1 LLLRHATSVHPASD
15 NNCGPAAFGGR
26 VGAAPL
32 SAVCSGVIQPQ
43 PDAEIRTHFLIQPGW
58 QNSGPHHWQT
68 IWQAHL
74 RKAATR
80 VPQQDWLVPERTA
93 WTRMLEKTIRRTPA
107 PVVILAHSIGCMAT
121 IFAIQAAPVAAVVL
135 VAPADA
141 ERSNAPAALH
151 TFTPIPMEPLA
162 TPALLVASDSD
173 PYCTLDRAEAFAQAW
188 KADLEIVTGGGHMNS
203 DAGFGPW
210 PDGWLMVGAWLRR
223 HGLGWPGGE
232 GTHA

>member
-1 LLLRHATSVHPASD
+1 LPAERLGATA
-15 NNCGPAAFGGR
+15 
-26 VGAAPL
+26 L

-43 PDAEIRTHFLIQPGW
+43 ADAEIRTHFLIQPGW

-68 IWQAHL
+68 LWQAQL
-74 RKAATR
+74 GKAATR
-80 VPQQDWLVPERTA
+80 VPQEDWLVPERFA
-93 WTRMLEKTIRRTPA
+93 WVKTLKQTISRTPA

-121 IFAIQAAPVAAVVL
+121 IFAMQEAPVAAVVL

-141 ERSNAPAALH
+141 ERSDAPGVLH

-173 PYCTLDRAEAFAQAW
+173 PYCTLERGQAFAGAW
-188 KADLEIVTGGGHMNS
+188 KADLEIVNGGGHINA

-210 PDGWLMVGAWLRR
+210 PDGWATVGAWLRR
-223 HGLGWPGGE
+223 QGLGWPKDE
-232 GTHA
+232 STYA

>member
-1 LLLRHATSVHPASD
+1 
-15 NNCGPAAFGGR
+15 
-26 VGAAPL
+26 
-32 SAVCSGVIQPQ
+32 VIQPQ
-43 PDAEIRTHFLIQPGW
+43 PDAEVRTHFLIQPGW
-58 QNSGPHHWQT
+58 QDSGPHHWQT
-68 IWQAHL
+68 IWQAQL
-74 RKAATR
+74 GKAATR
-80 VPQQDWLVPERTA
+80 VPQQDWLVPERIA
-93 WTRMLEKTIRRTPA
+93 WTRMLEETIRRTPA

-188 KADLEIVTGGGHMNS
+188 KADLEIVTGGGHMNA

>member
-1 LLLRHATSVHPASD
+1 LGAERLGV
-15 NNCGPAAFGGR
+15 AA
-26 VGAAPL
+26 L

-43 PDAEIRTHFLIQPGW
+43 ADAESRTHFLIQPGW

-68 IWQAHL
+68 LWQGQL
-74 RKAATR
+74 GKAATR
-80 VPQQDWLVPERTA
+80 VPQEDWLVPERFA
-93 WTRMLEKTIRRTPA
+93 WVKTLKQTISRTPA

-121 IFAIQAAPVAAVVL
+121 IFAMQAAPVAAVVL

-141 ERSNAPAALH
+141 ERPNAPGALH

-173 PYCTLDRAEAFAQAW
+173 PYCTLERAQGFAQGW
-188 KADLEIVTGGGHMNS
+188 KADLEIVNGGGHINA

-210 PDGWLMVGAWLRR
+210 PDGWAMLGAWLRR
-223 HGLGWPGGE
+223 HGLGWPKDE
-232 GTHA
+232 STYA

>member
-1 LLLRHATSVHPASD
+1 MGAERLGV
-15 NNCGPAAFGGR
+15 AA
-26 VGAAPL
+26 L

-43 PDAEIRTHFLIQPGW
+43 ADAESRTHFLIQPGW

-68 IWQAHL
+68 LWQGQL
-74 RKAATR
+74 GKAATR
-80 VPQQDWLVPERTA
+80 VPQEDWLVPERFA
-93 WTRMLEKTIRRTPA
+93 WVKTLKQTISRTPA

-121 IFAIQAAPVAAVVL
+121 IFAMQAAPVAAVVL

-141 ERSNAPAALH
+141 ERPNAPGALH

-173 PYCTLDRAEAFAQAW
+173 PYCTLERAQGFAQGW
-188 KADLEIVTGGGHMNS
+188 KADLEIVNGGGHINA

-210 PDGWLMVGAWLRR
+210 PDGWAMLGAWLRR
-223 HGLGWPGGE
+223 HGLGWPKDE
-232 GTHA
+232 STYA